1 MHAQSR
7 DLDLISQCMWNLEYS
22 TNEPIHKKRN
32 SLTDTENRLVVAK
45 GGDGGDAGKDWEC
58 GIGDVNYYI

>member
-1 MHAQSR
+1 
-7 DLDLISQCMWNLEYS
+7 MWNLEYS

-45 GGDGGDAGKDWEC
+45 GGDGGDAGKDWER